1 MKKGAKGRNAMKK
14 MLSKICGILILTLC
28 FSMLAPEIK
37 GNAQTA
43 SLKSLKANYTYK
55 SFDITGDGKKD
66 SFRIKRTSGYDGCY
80 KTCQLWVNGKMA
92 YQIRGDYFSTSSKLI
107 TLSNGKKYLYLYN
120 VYANNDGP
128 ICAILKYKGGKFVKV
143 VDFRK
148 LFAKHGIHSYG
159 MVTGVNGNTIQVRAF
174 TMSYTFGSSN
184 YGLQYIYAYG
194 TLKQKTK
201 VARFLGAYLEG
212 KKTRCFTVKKPFNVY
227 SNTSLSTVA
236 FKLKKGDKIMIDQCR
251 ITSNYML
258 LQVKFGKK
266 TGWFKAA
273 SKPYST
279 GMSELFENI
288 YYAG

>member
-1 MKKGAKGRNAMKK
+1 MKR
-14 MLSKICGILILTLC
+14 MLSQICGILVLTLC
-28 FSMLAPEIK
+28 FSILAPEIK

-43 SLKSLKANYTYK
+43 SIKSLKANYTYK

-66 SFRIKRTSGYDGCY
+66 SFRIKQTNAYGGCY
-80 KTCQLWVNGKMA
+80 MLCQIYVNGKVA
-92 YQIRGDYFSTSSKLI
+92 YQIRGAYYSTSSKMI

-120 VYANNDGP
+120 VCDNNDGP
-128 ICAILKYKGGKFVKV
+128 ICAVLKYKGGKFVRV

-148 LFAKHGIHSYG
+148 LFAKHGAHSFG

-174 TMSYTFGSSN
+174 TMSYTLGSSD
-184 YGLQYIYAYG
+184 YGLQYIYSDG

-201 VARFLGAYLEG
+201 VARLLGAYPDG

-236 FKLKKGDKIMIDQCR
+236 FRLKKGDKIMIDQCR